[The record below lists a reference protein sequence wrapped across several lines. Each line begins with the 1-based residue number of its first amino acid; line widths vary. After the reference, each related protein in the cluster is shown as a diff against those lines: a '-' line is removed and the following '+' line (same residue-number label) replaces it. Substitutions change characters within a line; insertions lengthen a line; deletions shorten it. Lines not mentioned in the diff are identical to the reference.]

1 MQGHALSRHA
11 GWPVIIGAG
20 LAGLMAA
27 LEMDGPCVLLAPSF
41 TGEGTSSTLA
51 QGGMAAAVGPGDSP
65 ASHAEDTLRAGAGL
79 CDPAIVQRITEA
91 GPGAVE
97 TLLRLG
103 VPLAHDGKGQL
114 SLHLEAAHSHE
125 RIVFAGGDRSGQVI
139 LQHVLQQAR
148 EKDTIH
154 WLQATLEG
162 FHAPDGTVQGVWTSA
177 GFIPTRHCILASG
190 GCGGLYQ
197 HTTSPLSNRGTTLAL
212 AARAGA
218 TLRDMEFTQFHPT
231 ALVSPGQTGRLSL
244 ISEAVR
250 GAGAV
255 LRLDN
260 GHRFTEELAPR
271 DVVSRAIAAQLREG
285 RTVFLDGRSLP
296 GAPFSARFPG
306 ITQACRKAGLDP
318 DTQLLP
324 VQPAMHYHMGG
335 LKVDQTGRTT
345 LKGLW
350 ACGEV
355 ACTGLHGANR
365 LASNSLLEALVCGQ
379 WAGRDVNTSRNDGTA
394 PPPATVPARPTFTT
408 DWPFRAE
415 MQQHLGILRTRTG
428 LENFL
433 ERTLPLARQ
442 NLCALTASF
451 IGWAALN
458 RPEQRGAHW
467 REDTPGLQPPRHI
480 DMQLTDLPL

>member
-1 MQGHALSRHA
+1 MQGHTLSHYA

-27 LEMDGPCVLLAPSF
+27 LELDGPCVLLAPSF

-51 QGGMAAAVGPGDSP
+51 QGGMAAAISPDDSP
-65 ASHAEDTLRAGAGL
+65 ASHAEDTLKAGAGL

-103 VPLAHDGKGQL
+103 VPLARDGNGQL
-114 SLHLEAAHSHE
+114 ALHLEAAHSHN

-139 LQHVLQQAR
+139 LEHILQQAR
-148 EKDTIH
+148 KKDSIH

-162 FHAPDGTVQGVWTSA
+162 IHAPDGAVQGIWTSA
-177 GFIPTRHCILASG
+177 GFIPTQHCILASG

-197 HTTSPLSNRGTTLAL
+197 HTTSPLTNRGVTLAL
-212 AARAGA
+212 ATRAGA
-218 TLRDMEFTQFHPT
+218 TVRDMEFTQFHPT
-231 ALVSPGQTGRLSL
+231 ALVTPDQTSRLSL

-255 LRLDN
+255 LRLDD
-260 GHRFTEELAPR
+260 GQRFTKELAPR

-296 GAPFSARFPG
+296 GEPFSTRFPG
-306 ITQACRKAGLDP
+306 ITQACQKAGLDP

-365 LASNSLLEALVCGQ
+365 LASNSLLEALVYGQ
-379 WAGRDVNTSRNDGTA
+379 WAGRDVNAHKDSSGPLLTSA
-394 PPPATVPARPTFTT
+394 PQRPTFTT

-433 ERTLPLARQ
+433 ERTLPLARH

-467 REDTPGLQPPRHI
+467 REDTPGLQSPRHLDLHI
-480 DMQLTDLPL
+480 NDLPL

>member
-1 MQGHALSRHA
+1 MQGHILSRYA
-11 GWPVIIGAG
+11 GWPVIVGAG

-27 LEMDGPCVLLAPSF
+27 LELDGPCVLLAPSF

-51 QGGMAAAVGPGDSP
+51 QGGMAAAVGPGDRP

-103 VPLAHDGKGQL
+103 VPLARNENGQL
-114 SLHLEAAHSHE
+114 ALHLEAAHSHN

-139 LQHVLQQAR
+139 LEHILQQTR
-148 EKDTIH
+148 KRDTIH
-154 WLQATLEG
+154 WLQATLQG
-162 FHAPDGTVQGVWTSA
+162 IHAPDGAVQGIWTST
-177 GFIPTRHCILASG
+177 GFIPTQHCILASG

-197 HTTSPLSNRGTTLAL
+197 HTTSPLSNRGMTLAL
-212 AARAGA
+212 AAQAGA
-218 TLRDMEFTQFHPT
+218 TVRDMEFTQFHPT
-231 ALVSPGQTGRLSL
+231 ALVTPDQTNRLSL

-255 LRLDN
+255 LRLDD
-260 GHRFTEELAPR
+260 GQRFTKELAPR

-296 GAPFSARFPG
+296 GEPFSMRFPG
-306 ITQACRKAGLDP
+306 ITQTCQKAGLDP

-379 WAGRDVNTSRNDGTA
+379 WAGQDVNAHRSTTGPLIT
-394 PPPATVPARPTFTT
+394 TVPERPHFTT

-428 LENFL
+428 LDKFL

-451 IGWAALN
+451 IGWAALH

-467 REDTPGLQPPRHI
+467 REDTPGLQSPRHL
-480 DMQLTDLPL
+480 DLQMNDLPL

>member
-1 MQGHALSRHA
+1 MQGHMLSRYA
-11 GWPVIIGAG
+11 GWPVIVGAG

-27 LEMDGPCVLLAPSF
+27 LELDGPCMLLAPSF

-103 VPLAHDGKGQL
+103 VPLARDENGQL
-114 SLHLEAAHSHE
+114 ALHLEAAHSHN

-139 LQHVLQQAR
+139 LEHILQQAR
-148 EKDTIH
+148 KKANIH

-162 FHAPDGTVQGVWTSA
+162 IHAPDGAIQGIWTSA
-177 GFIPTRHCILASG
+177 GFISTQHCILASG

-197 HTTSPLSNRGTTLAL
+197 HTTSPLSNRGMTLAL
-212 AARAGA
+212 AAQAGA
-218 TLRDMEFTQFHPT
+218 TVRDMEFTQFHPT
-231 ALVSPGQTGRLSL
+231 ALVTPDQTNRLSL

-255 LRLDN
+255 LRLDD
-260 GHRFTEELAPR
+260 GQRFTEELAPR

-296 GAPFSARFPG
+296 SEPFGTRFPG

-335 LKVDQTGRTT
+335 LKVDQAGRTT

-379 WAGRDVNTSRNDGTA
+379 WAGQDVNAHRSATGPLIT
-394 PPPATVPARPTFTT
+394 TVPERPHFTT

-428 LENFL
+428 LEKFL

-451 IGWAALN
+451 IGWAALH

-467 REDTPGLQPPRHI
+467 REDTPGLQSPRHL
-480 DMQLTDLPL
+480 DLQMHDLPL

>member
-1 MQGHALSRHA
+1 MQGHILSRYA
-11 GWPVIIGAG
+11 GWPVIVGAG

-27 LEMDGPCVLLAPSF
+27 LELDGPCVLLAPSF

-51 QGGMAAAVGPGDSP
+51 QGGMAAAVGLDDSP
-65 ASHAEDTLRAGAGL
+65 ASHAEDTLKAGAGL

-91 GPGAVE
+91 GPQAVE

-103 VPLAHDGKGQL
+103 VPLARDENGRL
-114 SLHLEAAHSHE
+114 ALHLEAAHSHN
-125 RIVFAGGDRSGQVI
+125 RIIFAGGDRSGQVI
-139 LQHVLQQAR
+139 LQHILQQAQ
-148 EKDTIH
+148 KKKNIH

-162 FHAPDGTVQGVWTSA
+162 FHAPDGTMQGLWSSA

-197 HTTSPLSNRGTTLAL
+197 HTTSPLANRGMTLAL
-212 AARAGA
+212 AAQAGA
-218 TLRDMEFTQFHPT
+218 TVRDMEFTQFHPT
-231 ALVSPGQTGRLSL
+231 ALVTPDQTSRLSL

-255 LRLDN
+255 LRLDD
-260 GHRFTEELAPR
+260 GQRFTEELAPR
-271 DVVSRAIAAQLREG
+271 DVVSRAIAAQLRAG

-296 GAPFSARFPG
+296 GEPFSTRFPG
-306 ITQACRKAGLDP
+306 ITQACRKAGLNP

-379 WAGRDVNTSRNDGTA
+379 WAGQDVNAHQDTARSLITTA
-394 PPPATVPARPTFTT
+394 PERPTFTT

-415 MQQHLGILRTRTG
+415 MQQHLGILRTRKG
-428 LENFL
+428 LEEFL
-433 ERTLPLARQ
+433 GRTLPLARQ

-451 IGWAALN
+451 IGWAALH

-467 REDTPGLQPPRHI
+467 REDTPGLQPPRHLDLHI
-480 DMQLTDLPL
+480 NDLPL

>member
-1 MQGHALSRHA
+1 MQGHILSRYS
-11 GWPVIIGAG
+11 GWPIIVGAG

-27 LEMDGPCVLLAPSF
+27 LELDGPCVLLAPSF

-103 VPLAHDGKGQL
+103 VPLARDENGQL
-114 SLHLEAAHSHE
+114 ALHLEAAHSHN

-139 LQHVLQQAR
+139 LEHILQQIR
-148 EKDTIH
+148 KKDTIH
-154 WLQATLEG
+154 WLQTTLEG
-162 FHAPDGTVQGVWTSA
+162 IHAPDGTVQGIWTSA
-177 GFIPTRHCILASG
+177 GFIPTQHCILASG

-197 HTTSPLSNRGTTLAL
+197 HTTSPLSNRGMTLAL
-212 AARAGA
+212 AAQAGA
-218 TLRDMEFTQFHPT
+218 TVRDMEFTQFHPT
-231 ALVSPGQTGRLSL
+231 ALVTPDQTNRLSL

-255 LRLDN
+255 LRLDD
-260 GHRFTEELAPR
+260 GQRFTEELAPR

-296 GAPFSARFPG
+296 GEPFSTRFPG

-379 WAGRDVNTSRNDGTA
+379 WAGQDVNAHRSATGPLIT
-394 PPPATVPARPTFTT
+394 TVPERPHFTT

-428 LENFL
+428 LEKFL

-467 REDTPGLQPPRHI
+467 REDTPGLQPPRHL
-480 DMQLTDLPL
+480 DLRMNDLPL

>member
-1 MQGHALSRHA
+1 MQGHILSRYA
-11 GWPVIIGAG
+11 GWPVIVGAG

-27 LEMDGPCVLLAPSF
+27 LELDGPCVLLAPSF

-65 ASHAEDTLRAGAGL
+65 ASHTKDTLRAGAGL
-79 CDPAIVQRITEA
+79 CDPAIVQCITEA

-103 VPLAHDGKGQL
+103 VPLARDENGQL
-114 SLHLEAAHSHE
+114 ALHLEAAHSHN

-139 LQHVLQQAR
+139 LEHILQQAR
-148 EKDTIH
+148 KKDTIH

-162 FHAPDGTVQGVWTSA
+162 IHAPDGTVQGIWTSA
-177 GFIPTRHCILASG
+177 GFISTQHCILASG

-197 HTTSPLSNRGTTLAL
+197 HTTSPLSNRGMTLAL
-212 AARAGA
+212 AAQAGA
-218 TLRDMEFTQFHPT
+218 TVRDMEFTQFHPT
-231 ALVSPGQTGRLSL
+231 ALVTPDQTNRLSL

-250 GAGAV
+250 GAEAV
-255 LRLDN
+255 LRLDD
-260 GHRFTEELAPR
+260 GQRFTEELAPR

-296 GAPFSARFPG
+296 DEPFSTRFPG

-318 DTQLLP
+318 NTQLLP

-379 WAGRDVNTSRNDGTA
+379 WAGQDVNAHRNATGPLITTA
-394 PPPATVPARPTFTT
+394 PERPHFTT

-451 IGWAALN
+451 IGWAALH
-458 RPEQRGAHW
+458 RQEQRGAHW
-467 REDTPGLQPPRHI
+467 REDTPGLQSPRHLDLQI
-480 DMQLTDLPL
+480 NDLPL